1 MTINTMAR
9 GDHVISNEKYRNYYQ
24 KEETSE

>member
-1 MTINTMAR
+1 MTINTMAW
-9 GDHVISNEKYRNYYQ
+9 GDHVTSNEKYRNCYQ